1 MIYIYRKYFIMTKLY
16 FIIMSLFV
24 FNISIAQTKAI
35 KITKLDSNK
44 ERIIKENKRIKL
56 RTLNKKLVKGRFK
69 VMDDQTIMIEDI
81 NIKLS
86 DIKELKRD
94 PLITSILTTGILIYA
109 GAATAGVS
117 VIAGIFADSAA
128 FWFILPAAGL
138 IYVGIRS
145 PNFNKNYKINKGW
158 IYEVISIP
166 K

>member
-1 MIYIYRKYFIMTKLY
+1 MTKLY

-56 RTLNKKLVKGRFK
+56 RTLDKKLVKGRFK
-69 VMDDQTIMIEDI
+69 VLDNQTIMIEDI

-86 DIKELKRD
+86 DIKELKRN
-94 PLITSILTTGILIYA
+94 PLIISILTTGILIYA

-138 IYVGIRS
+138 IYAGIRS